1 MRLLIK
7 VSENSTVPGEIY
19 ITSPEAVS
27 FVKLPTITEVV
38 EQAASQASIG
48 IGPFQISLSSLTQP

>member
-7 VSENSTVPGEIY
+7 VSQDSQVPGEIS

-27 FVKLPTITEVV
+27 FINLPTIAEIV
-38 EQAASQASIG
+38 EQAASRALLG
-48 IGPFQISLSSLTQP
+48 LGPFQISLGQ